1 MSLTRRSFLQSIP
14 AAAGALTTG
23 LAATPQRPNIVLIL
37 VDDMGFSDIGC
48 YGSEIETPNIDRLAS
63 QGVRFTQFYSCA
75 RCCPSRASLLTGLYP
90 HQAGIGHMVDQAGPA
105 PGYVNDLSPRSRTI
119 AQVLKGA
126 GYQTGMAGKWHVTPV
141 TQSHH
146 NWPLQRGFDRYYGI
160 IHGAADYFNPVTL
173 TLGNDPA
180 PATGPDYYLTD
191 AIGDYAVRYLDE
203 FSRRPDPF
211 FLYTAFTAP
220 HWPLHAR
227 PDDIRKYEGRYR
239 KGWDA
244 VREERHARQLQLGML
259 SRRWDLTARDA
270 RIPAWKDA
278 PGQAWQSRRMEVY
291 AAMVRRMDQN
301 VGRILGK
308 LTETGRERNTLVLFM
323 SDNGGCAEEVAPDWK
338 GLHIPKTT
346 RDGRP
351 VRVGNVPTV
360 MPGTQDTFQSYGVP
374 WANASNTP
382 FRLYKH
388 WVHEGGISS
397 PLLMRWPE
405 KIAPRR
411 TWTSAPGHFID
422 VMATCVDVSGAK
434 YPPDSGSEG
443 AIPLEGRSLLPLAT
457 HSASAAERSLFWEH
471 EGNKAMRRGPWKLVR
486 KYPGEWE
493 LYNMESD
500 RTELTD
506 LAAKD
511 PARSR
516 EMAAA
521 WQAWADRAGVL
532 PWEQVSKQ
540 QHSR

>member
-1 MSLTRRSFLQSIP
+1 MSLTRRSFLQTIP
-14 AAAGALTTG
+14 AAAGALTPG
-23 LAATPQRPNIVLIL
+23 WAAAPPRPNIILIL

-90 HQAGIGHMVDQAGPA
+90 HQAGMGHMVDQAGPA

-180 PATGPDYYLTD
+180 PPTGPDYYFTD
-191 AIGDYAVRYLDE
+191 AIGDYAVRFLDE

-259 SRRWDLTARDA
+259 PKRWDLTARDA

-278 PGQAWQSRRMEVY
+278 PDQAWQSRRMEVY
-291 AAMVRRMDQN
+291 AAMVHRMDQN
-301 VGRILGK
+301 VGRILDK
-308 LTETGRERNTLVLFM
+308 LKETGRERNTLVLFM
-323 SDNGGCAEEVAPDWK
+323 SDNGACAEEATPGWR

-351 VRVGNVPTV
+351 VRVGNVPEV
-360 MPGTQDTFQSYGVP
+360 MPGAEDTFQSYG
-374 WANASNTP
+374 
-382 FRLYKH
+382 
-388 WVHEGGISS
+388 SS
-397 PLLMRWPE
+397 LGE
-405 KIAPRR
+405 
-411 TWTSAPGHFID
+411 
-422 VMATCVDVSGAK
+422 CQQ
-434 YPPDSGSEG
+434 Y
-443 AIPLEGRSLLPLAT
+443 AIPA
-457 HSASAAERSLFWEH
+457 
-471 EGNKAMRRGPWKLVR
+471 V
-486 KYPGEWE
+486 
-493 LYNMESD
+493 
-500 RTELTD
+500 
-506 LAAKD
+506 
-511 PARSR
+511 
-516 EMAAA
+516 
-521 WQAWADRAGVL
+521 
-532 PWEQVSKQ
+532 
-540 QHSR
+540 

>member
-1 MSLTRRSFLQSIP
+1 MSLTRRSFLHTIP
-14 AAAGALTTG
+14 AAAGALTPG
-23 LAATPQRPNIVLIL
+23 WAAAPPRPNIILIL

-180 PATGPDYYLTD
+180 PPTGPDYYFTD
-191 AIGDYAVRYLDE
+191 ALGDYAVRFLDE
-203 FSRRPDPF
+203 FSQRPDPF

-244 VREERHARQLQLGML
+244 LREERHARQLQLGML
-259 SRRWDLTARDA
+259 PKRWDLTARDA

-278 PGQAWQSRRMEVY
+278 PDQAWQSRRMEVY
-291 AAMVRRMDQN
+291 AAMVHRMDQN
-301 VGRILGK
+301 VGRILDK
-308 LTETGRERNTLVLFM
+308 LKETGRERNTLVLFM
-323 SDNGGCAEEVAPDWK
+323 SDNGACAEEATPGWR

-351 VRVGNVPTV
+351 VRVGNVPSV
-360 MPGTQDTFQSYGVP
+360 MPGAEDTFQSYGIP

-411 TWTSAPGHFID
+411 TWVGGPGHFID
-422 VMATCVDVSGAK
+422 AMATCVDVSGAK
-434 YPPDSGSEG
+434 YPPDSGGEG
-443 AIPLEGRSLLPLAT
+443 VIPIEGRSLLPLAT
-457 HSASAAERSLFWEH
+457 HSAGQAERSLFWEH

-486 KYPGEWE
+486 KFPGEWE
-493 LYNMESD
+493 LYNMEED
-500 RTELTD
+500 RTELKD
-506 LAAKD
+506 LAGNF
-511 PARSR
+511 PARTK
-516 EMAAA
+516 EMVAA

>member
-1 MSLTRRSFLQSIP
+1 MPLTRRSFLQSIP
-14 AAAGALTTG
+14 AAAGALTPA
-23 LAATPQRPNIVLIL
+23 LAAAPPRPNIILIL

-180 PATGPDYYLTD
+180 PPTGPDYYFTD
-191 AIGDYAVRYLDE
+191 AIGDYAVRFLDE
-203 FSRRPDPF
+203 FSHRPDPF

-259 SRRWDLTARDA
+259 PKRWDLTARDA

-278 PGQAWQSRRMEVY
+278 PDQAWQSRRMEVY
-291 AAMVRRMDQN
+291 AAMVHRMDQN
-301 VGRILGK
+301 VGRILDK
-308 LTETGRERNTLVLFM
+308 LKETGRERNTLVLFM
-323 SDNGGCAEEVAPDWK
+323 SDNGACAEEVAPGWK

-351 VRVGNVPTV
+351 VRVGNIPAV
-360 MPGTQDTFQSYGVP
+360 MPGAQDTFQSYGVP
-374 WANASNTP
+374 WANTGNTP

-405 KIAPRR
+405 KITPRR
-411 TWTSAPGHFID
+411 TWVGTPGHFID
-422 VMATCVDVSGAK
+422 AMATCVDVSGAK

-443 AIPLEGRSLLPLAT
+443 VIPLEGRSLLPLAT
-457 HSASAAERSLFWEH
+457 HSSGQAERSLFWEH
-471 EGNKAMRRGPWKLVR
+471 EGNKAMRRGSWKLVR
-486 KYPGEWE
+486 KYPGDWE
-493 LYNMESD
+493 LYNMEDD
-500 RTELTD
+500 RTELKD
-506 LAAKD
+506 LAAKF
-511 PARSR
+511 PARTK
-516 EMAAA
+516 EMVAA
-521 WQAWADRAGVL
+521 WQQWADRVGVL
-532 PWEQVSKQ
+532 PWEQASKE

>member
-1 MSLTRRSFLQSIP
+1 MPVTRRTFLHSMS
-14 AAAGALTTG
+14 AAAGALTLG
-23 LAATPQRPNIVLIL
+23 QAASAERPNIILIL
-37 VDDMGFSDIGC
+37 VDDMGYSDIGC

-180 PATGPDYYLTD
+180 PATGPDYYFTD
-191 AIGDYAVRYLDE
+191 AIGDYTVRFLDE

-227 PDDIRKYEGRYR
+227 PEDIRKYQGRYR

-259 SRRWDLTARDA
+259 PSRWELTARDA

-278 PGQAWQSRRMEVY
+278 PDQAWQSRRMEVY
-291 AAMVRRMDQN
+291 AAMVHRMDQN

-308 LTETGRERNTLVLFM
+308 LKATGRERNTLVLFM
-323 SDNGGCAEEVAPDWK
+323 SDNGACAEEAAPGWG

-351 VRVGNVPTV
+351 VRVGNIATV
-360 MPGTQDTFQSYGVP
+360 MPGAQDTFQSYGVP

-411 TWTSAPGHFID
+411 TWAAGPGHFID
-422 VMATCVDVSGAK
+422 AMATCVDVSGAK
-434 YPPDSGSEG
+434 YPPDSGGEG
-443 AIPLEGRSLLPLAT
+443 VIPLEGRSLLPLAT
-457 HSASAAERSLFWEH
+457 QSGGDAERSLYWEH

-486 KYPGEWE
+486 KFPGEWE
-493 LYNMESD
+493 LYNMEDD
-500 RTELTD
+500 RTELKN
-506 LAAKD
+506 LAATD
-511 PARSR
+511 PARTR
-516 EMAAA
+516 EMAGE